1 MARTWKNTSW
11 SVKRMP
17 VGNALSAIKEE
28 MKDFLVVGKQYLIHR
43 DEGGGKNEIN
53 RDVSQYCHI

>member
-1 MARTWKNTSW
+1 MRTWRNTAW
-11 SVKRMP
+11 SVKRMRR
-17 VGNALSAIKEE
+17 GNILSVVRQE